1 MQAAA
6 RDDQRDGNRVAVL
19 GPRLAGLEAQTDNS
33 HRAAVGD
40 LLKPERARRLSD
52 LRPRHVNI
60 IHVTGVEGAREA
72 RGMVVVIDVLR
83 SFTVSA
89 YAFAGG
95 VREWRLCK
103 PVAEVPPL
111 GDSMS

>member
-19 GPRLAGLEAQTDNS
+19 GHRLAGLEAQTDNS

-40 LLKPERARRLSD
+40 LLKPERARRLSH

-60 IHVTGVEGAREA
+60 IHATGIEGAREA
-72 RGMVVVIDVLR
+72 RGMVALLDVLL

-89 YAFAGG
+89 YALARGALN
-95 VREWRLCK
+95 RRHRK
-103 PVAEVPPL
+103 PVTDGRARTSTE
-111 GDSMS
+111 

>member
-19 GPRLAGLEAQTDNS
+19 GHRLAGLEAQTDNS
-33 HRAAVGD
+33 HRAAVSD
-40 LLKPERARRLSD
+40 LLKPERARRLSH

-60 IHVTGVEGAREA
+60 IHVTGIEGAREA

-89 YAFAGG
+89 YALARAARGG
-95 VREWRLCK
+95 QLLEAAAAAR
-103 PVAEVPPL
+103 
-111 GDSMS
+111 